1 MAYYASISMVSS
13 FFYIQLMNVFR
24 NVIINIL
31 KLFEFQIAVLCL
43 LMTIQ
48 SCQGMSL
55 KNDANK
61 TIEASNKN
69 TANVKEEMEHKFNRT
84 VEKVVE
90 AKMFLLGVLAHTFN
104 KTVDKL
110 MEAKQQ
116 IENIKKG
123 IKVKFSSAVNQT
135 GHKWEEMKKKKQ
147 DIKEDIKEKF
157 AVTVDQT
164 GHKVE
169 EMKHDLHDYKMTKAS
184 ARHQPTPVVFV
195 TRDFMAI
202 PEFPIVNYVPTQ
214 PLVPFI
220 PSEAPVEA
228 IRSYANNLS

>member
-1 MAYYASISMVSS
+1 MAYYASISIVSS

-61 TIEASNKN
+61 TFEASHKN

-123 IKVKFSSAVNQT
+123 IKVKFSSVVNQT

-147 DIKEDIKEKF
+147 DIKEDIKE
-157 AVTVDQT
+157 
-164 GHKVE
+164 VE

-202 PEFPIVNYVPTQ
+202 PEFPIVNNVPTQ

-228 IRSYANNLS
+228 IRSYAINLS